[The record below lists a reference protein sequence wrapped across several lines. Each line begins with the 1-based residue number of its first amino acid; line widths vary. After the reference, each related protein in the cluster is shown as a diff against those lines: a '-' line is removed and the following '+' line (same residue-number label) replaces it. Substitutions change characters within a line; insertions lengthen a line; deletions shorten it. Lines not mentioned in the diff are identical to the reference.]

1 MKIRAKL
8 IAAVCGALLLE
19 GVVSFLAVYLGLSK
33 FITPGALIAY
43 SIVVILSIIAGATIA
58 TVFSFR
64 FVKRMEVVKE
74 QLTAMADHDLTYQI
88 PEKTLKVKDE
98 LGDIAR
104 TSAKTAESLREMV
117 ETLNAMLSG
126 MDKNIVETSERV
138 DNLSEKL
145 EGMSATTEQVSTGL
159 METAAA
165 MHELDVSTDEVEVV
179 MKGVAKQAQ
188 EGAEE
193 AEKINTRALELQ
205 ENAKESRNNANRI
218 LKGNKERM
226 EEAIRQAIERADIVI
241 LTGGLGPTKDD
252 LTKEVTAKVFGRKL
266 YMDEHSR
273 ARIRDYFEKI
283 KSKKVTENNWKQ
295 ALVPEGAIVIDN
307 LNGTAPGLILED
319 KERGKAAILIPG
331 PPNEMKPMFEH
342 DIAPYLNKKQPEG
355 IYSHMVKVC
364 GIGESRA
371 ETMVADLMDAQTNPT
386 LAPYA
391 KTGEVHFRVTARAC
405 SEEAA
410 EQLMEPM
417 IEEMKKRFGDAVY
430 TTEENVT
437 LEESVIRLLE
447 EKKMT
452 VTTAESCTGGK
463 LSGRLLNVS
472 GASGV
477 YNEGY
482 ITYANA
488 SKEKIL
494 GVKHETL
501 ETYGAVSEQTAAEMA
516 LGAAKAAGAD
526 AALSVTGIAGPG
538 GGTAEKPVGLVYIGC
553 AVKGEVTVREYRFTG
568 NREKNRDYAVAR
580 AITLLREELLKRA

>member
-1 MKIRAKL
+1 MVVEL
-8 IAAVCGALLLE
+8 ISVGTEILLGNIVNTNATYLAEKCALLGCSLYHQT
-19 GVVSFLAVYLGLSK
+19 VV
-33 FITPGALIAY
+33 
-43 SIVVILSIIAGATIA
+43 
-58 TVFSFR
+58 
-64 FVKRMEVVKE
+64 
-74 QLTAMADHDLTYQI
+74 
-88 PEKTLKVKDE
+88 
-98 LGDIAR
+98 GDN
-104 TSAKTAESLREMV
+104 E
-117 ETLNAMLSG
+117 
-126 MDKNIVETSERV
+126 
-138 DNLSEKL
+138 
-145 EGMSATTEQVSTGL
+145 
-159 METAAA
+159 
-165 MHELDVSTDEVEVV
+165 
-179 MKGVAKQAQ
+179 
-188 EGAEE
+188 
-193 AEKINTRALELQ
+193 
-205 ENAKESRNNANRI
+205 
-218 LKGNKERM
+218 ERM

-252 LTKEVTAKVFGRKL
+252 LTKEVTAKIFGRKL

-410 EQLMEPM
+410 EKLMEPM

-516 LGAAKAAGAD
+516 LGVAKAAGAD

-553 AVKGEVTVREYRFTG
+553 AVNGEVTVREYRFTG

>member
-1 MKIRAKL
+1 MAAPLADRIRPQTLDEMVGQKHLLGQNGLLRRIAESGSLPNLIFYGPSGVGKTTAARI
-8 IAAVCGALLLE
+8 IAAGAGKKLYRLN
-19 GVVSFLAVYLGLSK
+19 GTTASTGDIK
-33 FITPGALIAY
+33 ALIADLGGFDAMGG
-43 SIVVILSIIAGATIA
+43 VVIYL
-58 TVFSFR
+58 
-64 FVKRMEVVKE
+64 
-74 QLTAMADHDLTYQI
+74 
-88 PEKTLKVKDE
+88 DE
-98 LGDIAR
+98 I
-104 TSAKTAESLREMV
+104 
-117 ETLNAMLSG
+117 
-126 MDKNIVETSERV
+126 
-138 DNLSEKL
+138 
-145 EGMSATTEQVSTGL
+145 Q
-159 METAAA
+159 
-165 MHELDVSTDEVEVV
+165 
-179 MKGVAKQAQ
+179 
-188 EGAEE
+188 
-193 AEKINTRALELQ
+193 
-205 ENAKESRNNANRI
+205 
-218 LKGNKERM
+218 
-226 EEAIRQAIERADIVI
+226 
-241 LTGGLGPTKDD
+241 
-252 LTKEVTAKVFGRKL
+252 
-266 YMDEHSR
+266 
-273 ARIRDYFEKI
+273 
-283 KSKKVTENNWKQ
+283 
-295 ALVPEGAIVIDN
+295 
-307 LNGTAPGLILED
+307 
-319 KERGKAAILIPG
+319 
-331 PPNEMKPMFEH
+331 
-342 DIAPYLNKKQPEG
+342 YLNKKQQEG

-405 SEEAA
+405 SEEEA
-410 EQLMEPM
+410 EKLMQPI

-430 TTEENVT
+430 TTEEEVT

-472 GASGV
+472 GASNV

-553 AVKGEVTVREYRFTG
+553 AVNGEVTVREYRFTG